1 MIIPNIWKNNK
12 CSKPP
17 TRWWLVPEGLT
28 CRSQVSHGCSN
39 CTWYGTDLPRA
50 PVLRCTDKA
59 LVESS
64 LLVQFWR
71 LLRSRWA
78 SSWSTMV
85 LKKNTPRLRNNIQSN
100 AKTASALTAHW
111 CVEASVFTD
120 GLIGHGVYRP
130 SSSFTIEVPDSS
142 SPLISLSC
150 QYSSKVMSHS
160 WLSWF
165 TTRLLILMVDIS
177 IGGWGSGPTQ
187 KWGGTTLCWCEDFPL
202 SSHQLPEKKL
212 IVSSTKKPSLIL
224 TLTAF
229 GYALI
234 AIHFNSYLFPTHP
247 KADLLDHELGWLW
260 MIPPTHISIIYG
272 PRYIQITSE
281 MCFITLGS

>member
-1 MIIPNIWKNNK
+1 MDDSTNTHQHHLWTQIYSDHLWAVLHHPWQLAAVTPCWTNFYEANVLPCCCIPAFSWQNFWRLVGLAQRTSTAWNKNQWNQTNQQLLTPLLELQGQPFGNLYTPSI
-12 CSKPP
+12 CLSLRSK
-17 TRWWLVPEGLT
+17 
-28 CRSQVSHGCSN
+28 HGQ
-39 CTWYGTDLPRA
+39 TALH
-50 PVLRCTDKA
+50 KA

-120 GLIGHGVYRP
+120 GLMGHGVYRP
-130 SSSFTIEVPDSS
+130 SSSFTIQVPDSS

-202 SSHQLPEKKL
+202 SSHQLPEKK
-212 IVSSTKKPSLIL
+212 TDR
-224 TLTAF
+224 F
-229 GYALI
+229 
-234 AIHFNSYLFPTHP
+234 
-247 KADLLDHELGWLW
+247 
-260 MIPPTHISIIYG
+260 
-272 PRYIQITSE
+272 
-281 MCFITLGS
+281 

>member
-1 MIIPNIWKNNK
+1 MFQTTNQMMVGSWRTHVQIPSESRLFKLHVIRHGSSQGS
-12 CSKPP
+12 CSAMYWQGPCG
-17 TRWWLVPEGLT
+17 EQ
-28 CRSQVSHGCSN
+28 SA
-39 CTWYGTDLPRA
+39 RA
-50 PVLRCTDKA
+50 
-59 LVESS
+59 
-64 LLVQFWR
+64 
-71 LLRSRWA
+71 
-78 SSWSTMV
+78 V
-85 LKKNTPRLRNNIQSN
+85 LKVVAQPVSAFLLHNGAQEKHSSTAQQHTN
-100 AKTASALTAHW
+100 AKTAALTAHW

-120 GLIGHGVYRP
+120 GLMGHGVYRP

-187 KWGGTTLCWCEDFPL
+187 KWGGHHLVLMWGL
-202 SSHQLPEKKL
+202 SIVFTSAPGKKKL

-229 GYALI
+229 GSALI
-234 AIHFNSYLFPTHP
+234 AIQFNSYLFPTHP

-281 MCFITLGS
+281 LCFITLGS